1 MYSKAAAGGDRRAMK
16 NLGSLYEMGRGVQR
30 DYAES
35 LRWYKMAA
43 ELGDWSAMVSIGKLY
58 ERGLGVAKSTTD
70 AREWYQKAADAEN
83 AEKKILKA
91 AH

>member
-1 MYSKAAAGGDRRAMK
+1 
-16 NLGSLYEMGRGVQR
+16 
-30 DYAES
+30 
-35 LRWYKMAA
+35 
-43 ELGDWSAMVSIGKLY
+43 MVSIGNLY